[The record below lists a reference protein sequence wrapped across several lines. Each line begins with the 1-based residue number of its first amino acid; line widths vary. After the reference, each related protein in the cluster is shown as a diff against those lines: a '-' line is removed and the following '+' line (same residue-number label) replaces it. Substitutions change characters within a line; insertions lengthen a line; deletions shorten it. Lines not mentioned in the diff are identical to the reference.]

1 MLCSNNCGCLVS
13 PEWWLPELA
22 QKACFFFCL
31 DWNSHRVERQLK
43 GICQKHLKAN
53 GLATA
58 ARGRGNSWRAIHIP
72 KSLGG
77 KDGE

>member
-1 MLCSNNCGCLVS
+1 MVVWFDLNGGSLN
-13 PEWWLPELA
+13 WHKRLA
-22 QKACFFFCL
+22 FFFCL
-31 DWNSHRVERQLK
+31 DWNSHRLERQLK

-53 GLATA
+53 VLATA
-58 ARGRGNSWRAIHIP
+58 ARGKGNSWHTIHIP